1 VTKDI
6 EQESQRPTAPQTL
19 PETTP
24 PVSPGHDYSHFIF
37 QQIMEVQKTLG
48 QLTQSVTIL
57 TDESKKQGDKID
69 KISHQ
74 VFAAKVILS
83 IVGGALLLFSGL
95 IGKLWDIV
103 IPLLQTKPH
112 P

>member
-1 VTKDI
+1 M
-6 EQESQRPTAPQTL
+6 EQEGQQIAPPQKFA
-19 PETTP
+19 ETTP
-24 PVSPGHDYSHFIF
+24 PVSPGHDYTSFIF

-48 QLTQSVTIL
+48 ELTQAVKTL
-57 TDESKKQGDKID
+57 TEESKEQGRKVD

-74 VFAAKVILS
+74 VFAAKVIVS
-83 IVGGALLLFSGL
+83 IIGGAILVFSGL